1 MASEFD
7 PLVYTR
13 GPILDVPSAYAL
25 AVAIL
30 SAVLEGSARGEGI
43 RAAAQALRERL
54 VRLRDAWTANV
65 SHVSIDR
72 RPVDNV
78 ADAS

>member
-1 MASEFD
+1 MPE
-7 PLVYTR
+7 
-13 GPILDVPSAYAL
+13 GP
-25 AVAIL
+25 
-30 SAVLEGSARGEGI
+30 ARGEGI

-65 SHVSIDR
+65 SHMSIDR